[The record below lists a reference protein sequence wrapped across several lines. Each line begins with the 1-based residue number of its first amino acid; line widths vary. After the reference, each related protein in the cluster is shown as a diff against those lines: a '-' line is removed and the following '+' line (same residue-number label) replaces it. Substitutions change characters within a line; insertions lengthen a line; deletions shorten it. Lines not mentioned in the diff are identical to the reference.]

1 MYIVVGFDNG
11 NLCLMTSRIFTDYK
25 LAKEYADGCSKLWCA
40 TVMQQI
46 KE

>member
-11 NLCLMTSRIFTDYK
+11 NLCLMTNIIFTDYK
-25 LAKEYADGCSKLWCA
+25 LAKKYADSYSKGWCA
-40 TVMQQI
+40 TVMKQF

>member
-11 NLCLMTSRIFTDYK
+11 NLCFMTRTIFTDYK
-25 LAKEYADGCSKLWCA
+25 TAKEYADGCSKLWCA
-40 TVMQQI
+40 TVLSQA